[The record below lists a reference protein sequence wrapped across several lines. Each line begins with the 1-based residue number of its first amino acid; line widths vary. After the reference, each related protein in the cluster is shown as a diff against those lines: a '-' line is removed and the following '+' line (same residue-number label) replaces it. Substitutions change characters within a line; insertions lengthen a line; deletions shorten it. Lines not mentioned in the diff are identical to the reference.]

1 MRPKFKYYN
10 QSETF
15 LLPPSLDEM
24 IKETHPVRTINK
36 IIDEIDISDIENN
49 YIGGGAT
56 SYSRNAFENTRICLY
71 E

>member
-10 QSETF
+10 QSQAF

-36 IIDEIDISDIENN
+36 IIDEIDISDIETAHRWRKLP
-49 YIGGGAT
+49 AT
-56 SYSRNAFENTRICLY
+56 ARECF
-71 E
+71 